1 MNAPALLRELSTRG
15 ATVALEGEALRV
27 QPSRVLTDEL
37 RAAIRCHKS
46 ELLQFLTRENVSREY
61 SQPVPDVAA
70 DALAQL
76 SREVEAA
83 RRPNGLIQM
92 NARVLVAWREAEA
105 ATEMP
110 LTLSGTPRRKYSN
123 EENAGALYDPQAAEE
138 YAHAAFDAG
147 EVTARQRDTLL
158 SYARSAS
165 TRSDLAGNRKENNDV
180 K

>member
-61 SQPVPDVAA
+61 SEAAPDVAG
-70 DALAQL
+70 DALAAL
-76 SREVEAA
+76 AREVEAA
-83 RRPNGLIQM
+83 RVGAHVHPTP
-92 NARVLVAWREAEA
+92 RVLAAWREAEA
-105 ATEMP
+105 ACSCA

-123 EENAGALYDPQAAEE
+123 EENAGALYDATLATAE
-138 YAHAAFDAG
+138 AHRAFDAG
-147 EVTARQRDTLL
+147 EVTAAQRDALL
-158 SYARSAS
+158 KYAGADTATASDAS
-165 TRSDLAGNRKENNDV
+165 TRAPLRLL
-180 K
+180 